1 MQKYINDLITNASV
15 HRISDSNN
23 SNKIV
28 DSFSFIGLK
37 TNVNHENSV
46 V

>member
-1 MQKYINDLITNASV
+1 MQKYINNLITNASM

-37 TNVNHENSV
+37 TNVNYGNIIV
-46 V
+46 